1 MSSNHQAAI
10 QVENLG
16 KCYHIYNQ
24 PQDRLKQAIIPR
36 LQSLTGRPPKN
47 YFHEFWAL
55 QDISFEVK
63 KGETVGIIGRNG
75 SGKSTLLQLICGTL
89 TPTSGAITTNGRIA
103 ALLELGSGFNM
114 EFTGRE
120 NVYLNGA
127 ILGLSQEDI
136 DARFD
141 DIAAFADIGEFI
153 EQPVKM
159 YSSGMMVRLAF
170 AVAINAD
177 PQILIVDEAL
187 SVGDELFQRK
197 CFSRI
202 EEIRKN
208 GATILFVSHS
218 TSIVVQLCDRA
229 ILLEKGGQ
237 LLDGS
242 PQQVT
247 KQYHRLIFSNSTERE
262 KILQSIRLAQSDT
275 ISKGPRTVKKVDIDT
290 RSNSIDEEPSA
301 AIKESLDAGTFLSN
315 MTPASELKYPQNGGE
330 IIGFELQNLMSH
342 KVNLVPPGF
351 SGVIRMRVR
360 FDESFQDVIFGFRI
374 KSVSG
379 LELAGLTYPAA
390 QEEGIKVNAGDI
402 LDVYWHIKLL
412 FVPGTYF
419 FTFGVRC
426 IHNEVFINRIVDG
439 LALKI
444 SEKKNATIQGLIDI
458 SNGNSGI
465 EKIQTR
471 YKYDTI

>member
-1 MSSNHQAAI
+1 MSSNQIALK
-10 QVENLG
+10 VENLS

-24 PQDRLKQAIIPR
+24 PQDRLKQAVFPR
-36 LQSLTGRPPKN
+36 LQLLTGRLPKN
-47 YFHEFWAL
+47 YFREFWAL
-55 QDISFEVK
+55 RDVSFEVK
-63 KGETVGIIGRNG
+63 KGETIGIIGRNG

-89 TPTSGAITTNGRIA
+89 TPTSGTVTTNGRIA

-136 DARFD
+136 NARFD
-141 DIAAFADIGEFI
+141 DIAAFADIGDFI

-159 YSSGMMVRLAF
+159 YSSGMVVRLAF

-197 CFSRI
+197 CFARI

-218 TSIVVQLCDRA
+218 TSVIVQLCDRA

-247 KQYHRLIFSNSTERE
+247 KQYHRLIFSNSLERE
-262 KILQSIRLAQSDT
+262 EILQSISRILPD
-275 ISKGPRTVKKVDIDT
+275 G
-290 RSNSIDEEPSA
+290 IDEEPRPVTKEDVDTGSN
-301 AIKESLDAGTFLSN
+301 AIDEETRAVTKVEVDTGSFVSN
-315 MTPASELKYPQNGGE
+315 MVPVSELKYSQNGGE
-330 IIGFELQNLMSH
+330 IIGFEIQNLMGH

-351 SGVIRMRVR
+351 SGTLRVQVR

-379 LELAGLTYPAA
+379 LDLAGLTYPAA
-390 QEEGIKVNAGDI
+390 QEELIKVNAGDI
-402 LDVYWHIKLL
+402 VEIYWHVKFP
-412 FVPGTYF
+412 FVPGIYF
-419 FTFGVRC
+419 FTFGVRYL
-426 IHNEVFINRIVDG
+426 NDDAFINRVVDG

-444 SEKKNATIQGLIDI
+444 SERKNFPVQGLVDI
-458 SNGNSGI
+458 SNGNSGM
-465 EKIQTR
+465 KIIQKG
-471 YKYDTI
+471 YEYD